1 MKAVLFYEHGD
12 TDKLVYTDCAEPEI
26 ASSEVLVKVKACGLN
41 HLDIWVREGI
51 PGVTIPL
58 PHILGCEISGEVT
71 QVGSDV
77 KQVREGQRVLVA
89 PGINCGRCEY
99 CLSANESLC
108 SEFKIMGFQI
118 DGGYAE
124 YVKVPAENIVE
135 ISDTLS
141 FEEWAAVPLV
151 FLTAWHMLKTRAGL
165 RAGETVLVHA
175 AGSGIGSAAV
185 QIAKLSGA
193 DVIATA
199 GTVEKLRKAG
209 QLGADYGINY
219 LQDDFVEKV
228 KEFTN
233 GNGVDV
239 VFEHIGPETFEKSL
253 LCLKRGG
260 RVVTCGA
267 TSGPVVN
274 IDLRFFFVKQLSI
287 SGCYMGSRKELI
299 EVLRLVKS
307 GRLKPVVDSVFQ
319 LKDAIEAQKMMI
331 ERKQFGKIVLVP

>member
-1 MKAVLFYEHGD
+1 MKAVVFYEHGD
-12 TDKLVYTDCAEPEI
+12 TDKLVYTDCAVPEI
-26 ASSEVLVKVKACGLN
+26 SPSEVLVEVKACGLN

-51 PGVTIPL
+51 PGVTISL
-58 PHILGCEISGEVT
+58 PHILGCEISGEIN
-71 QVGSDV
+71 QVGTEV
-77 KQVREGQRVLVA
+77 KQLHPGQRVLVA
-89 PGINCGRCEY
+89 PGISCGKCEY
-99 CLSANESLC
+99 CLSVNESLC

-124 YVKVPAENIVE
+124 YVKVPAGNIIE

-175 AGSGIGSAAV
+175 AGSGIGSAAI

-193 DVIATA
+193 EVITTA
-199 GTVEKLRKAG
+199 GTADKLEKAG
-209 QLGADYGINY
+209 ELGADYGINY
-219 LQDDFVEKV
+219 LQDDFAEKV
-228 KEFTN
+228 KEFTH
-233 GNGVDV
+233 GTGVDV

-267 TSGPVVN
+267 TSGSAVT
-274 IDLRFFFVKQLSI
+274 IDLRSFFVRQLSI
-287 SGCYMGSRKELI
+287 SGCYMGSRKELM
-299 EVLRLVKS
+299 EVLRLVES
-307 GRLKPVVDSVFQ
+307 GKLKPVIDSVFQ
-319 LKDAIEAQKMMI
+319 LKDAVAAQTKMI
-331 ERKQFGKIVLVP
+331 GRKQFGKMVLVP

>member
-260 RVVTCGA
+260 EL
-267 TSGPVVN
+267 
-274 IDLRFFFVKQLSI
+274 LR
-287 SGCYMGSRKELI
+287 
-299 EVLRLVKS
+299 
-307 GRLKPVVDSVFQ
+307 
-319 LKDAIEAQKMMI
+319 A
-331 ERKQFGKIVLVP
+331 VPPAVR